1 MENIIIYTD
10 GSSLGNPGPGGYA
23 AILIH
28 NKRRKELSGG
38 FRLTTNNRMELKAA
52 IEALKAVKND
62 SKYYIT
68 IHTDSKLICDAI
80 NKKWLQAWIKK
91 GWRKSDNKEVLNQ
104 DLWKELLEAV
114 KGRNVKFE
122 WVKGHAGQ
130 AENERCDE
138 LCKAEAS
145 MPNLPPDYVY
155 EGIAPP
161 SVVKK
166 AIPKAKD
173 EIKVLYSDDI
183 FVIKKSDIEL
193 ILDRKEAKKL
203 NEQLKLI
210 INE

>member
-1 MENIIIYTD
+1 MENVTIYTD

-28 NKRRKELSGG
+28 KNRRKELSGG
-38 FRLTTNNRMELKAA
+38 FRLTTNNRMELKAT

-62 SKYYIT
+62 PKYFIT
-68 IHTDSKLICDAI
+68 IHTDSKLICDAF

-91 GWRKSDNKEVLNQ
+91 GWRKSDNKDVLNQ
-104 DLWKELLEAV
+104 DLWKELHELV
-114 KGRNVKFE
+114 QGRNVKFE

-155 EGIAPP
+155 EGIKPP
-161 SVVKK
+161 IVPTRSNLKK
-166 AIPKAKD
+166 ED
-173 EIKVLYSDDI
+173 EIKVLYSDDK